1 MYNDGV
7 RRSNTLYMGASPS
20 VGEDG
25 TKRSVDEQKERREE
39 EKEKEERRRRWKT
52 VPIQPVLSNGARTR

>member
-52 VPIQPVLSNGARTR
+52 VPI